1 VGTTLGDVPSL
12 AQPASARLRQ
22 QHESEGGVYIHVH
35 FQPIGGAAG
44 DMTLASLLAAGAPI
58 GEVEYFLQGLGMPFD
73 IETDAVEVSGVQALR
88 LEVAAP
94 EQHVH
99 RTFGEIEALVSGA
112 ELPRRAANRAIE
124 AFRRLAAAE
133 GVVHGLPPEEVT
145 FHEVGAVDS
154 VVDMVGSCVAL
165 ELLDADS
172 VSCGPLPLGSG
183 VVPSRHGP
191 LPAPGPATLEV
202 LMGSRVLWTD
212 EQHEMTTPTGAA
224 LMCTLTGGALA
235 DAAPPMTL
243 RAVGYGAGRA
253 RFRER
258 PNLLRATLGEL
269 EGAAGDIQLLE
280 ANVDDAPGELLGAAI
295 ERLLGAGA
303 LDAWLEPVFMKRG
316 RGAYKACLLAERR
329 DRERLARLLMRETG
343 TLGVRH
349 HPVGRTVAER
359 RVVEVELSYGRC
371 RLKVGSLDGEE
382 FIVAPEH
389 SDAAR
394 LAERSGIPLPRVY
407 SDARAAFTARSGGF
421 SVREDS

>member
-1 VGTTLGDVPSL
+1 
-12 AQPASARLRQ
+12 
-22 QHESEGGVYIHVH
+22 
-35 FQPIGGAAG
+35 
-44 DMTLASLLAAGAPI
+44 MTLASLLAAGAPLRA
-58 GEVEYFLQGLGMPFD
+58 VEDSLQRLGVSFD
-73 IETDAVEVSGVQALR
+73 IETDAVEVSGVRALR
-88 LEVAAP
+88 LEVATP
-94 EQHVH
+94 EQYTH
-99 RTFGEIEALVSGA
+99 RTFSDVEALVSSA
-112 ELPRRAANRAIE
+112 ELPGRAANRAIE

-133 GVVHGLPPEEVT
+133 GAVHGIQLEEVK

-154 VVDMVGSCVAL
+154 IVDLVGSCVAL
-165 ELLDADS
+165 ELLGVDS

-183 VVPSRHGP
+183 VVPTRHGP

-224 LMCTLTGGALA
+224 LMYALTGGAFT
-235 DAAPPMTL
+235 DAVPPMTL

-258 PNLLRATLGEL
+258 PNLLRATLGKL
-269 EGAAGDIQLLE
+269 EGAAGEVQLLE
-280 ANVDDAPGELLGAAI
+280 ANVDDAPGELLGAAV
-295 ERLLGAGA
+295 EQLLGAGA

-316 RGAYKACLLAERR
+316 RGAYKICLLAEGR

-371 RLKVGSLDGEE
+371 RLKVGSLDGED

-389 SDAAR
+389 TDAAR
-394 LAERSGIPLPRVY
+394 LAERSGLPLPRVY
-407 SDARAAFTARSGGF
+407 SDARVAFTIRSKEF
-421 SVREDS
+421 SVQEEG

>member
-1 VGTTLGDVPSL
+1 
-12 AQPASARLRQ
+12 
-22 QHESEGGVYIHVH
+22 
-35 FQPIGGAAG
+35 
-44 DMTLASLLAAGAPI
+44 MTLASLLAAGAPLRA
-58 GEVEYFLQGLGMPFD
+58 VEDSLQRLGVSFD
-73 IETDAVEVSGVQALR
+73 IETDAVEVSGVRALR
-88 LEVAAP
+88 LEVATP
-94 EQHVH
+94 EQYTH
-99 RTFGEIEALVSGA
+99 RTFSEVEALVSSA
-112 ELPRRAANRAIE
+112 ELPGRAANRAIE

-133 GVVHGLPPEEVT
+133 GAVHGIPLEEVK

-154 VVDMVGSCVAL
+154 VVDLVGSCVAL
-165 ELLDADS
+165 ELLGVDS

-183 VVPSRHGP
+183 VVPTRHGP

-224 LMCTLTGGALA
+224 LMYALTGGAFT

-258 PNLLRATLGEL
+258 PNLLRATLGKL
-269 EGAAGDIQLLE
+269 EGAAGEVQLLE
-280 ANVDDAPGELLGAAI
+280 ANVDDAPGELLGAAV
-295 ERLLGAGA
+295 EQLLGAGA

-316 RGAYKACLLAERR
+316 RGAYKICLLAEGR

-371 RLKVGSLDGEE
+371 RLKVGSLDGED

-389 SDAAR
+389 TDAAR
-394 LAERSGIPLPRVY
+394 LAERSGLPLPRVY
-407 SDARAAFTARSGGF
+407 SDARVAFTIRSKEF
-421 SVREDS
+421 SVQEEG